1 MSSVGGVTGLNGVN
15 GGLDIS
21 GPLSAANAL
30 TAIRRYGATSVTIS
44 DSTQN
49 ILKNLDALQAVAVKI
64 GSLTTTDTN
73 QNMVVAA
80 TQFQKDGAALALW
93 GAGSGQTVS
102 VVNAKATFTAT
113 PPSYVSSVSVLD
125 SRVGVQAH
133 LDNLQTLAASGVL
146 EEIVQSG
153 SATPLTITAAQLV
166 ADQTALG
173 KIKNGGYSLAI
184 TNASVSDVL
193 GLDPANPALA
203 SNGKVKSIAIVDTT
217 DAIASNLDDLQR
229 VGLRVKT
236 ITQTDATAHLE
247 VTGQQYQQDKLV
259 LGKILTSDMLD
270 VMDASASQARALAA
284 DTHVVTVDINDNAA
298 GIAKNWALLQKLTDL
313 TSVTVTDQ
321 GTAIQLTAAQYN
333 GGTAVLSK
341 FDESNGNTY
350 KLAVTGVSA
359 GTAASVAAGHN
370 VSSLDVT
377 DSSSAIASKLDD
389 LVDIDGQGKL
399 SSVTLTSP
407 SGAIT
412 MDAAALQGDALTATQ
427 GVLNKIKGGSYSLSV
442 TGAATSALGDLAANR
457 HVTAIAISDSGANI
471 ASALDTLQQLGKRIS
486 TIGQTDAG
494 AVINVTQSQLETRAA
509 VLGKILGGYTINVS
523 GVSAAKATADANN
536 MHIADISVSD
546 TGKNIA
552 ANWSALRA
560 LGANVAAIT
569 KTDGGAITLS
579 AANYELGVHD
589 NLTAK
594 LSGGTTFA
602 VTSASVADAQS
613 LASDNAVTQI
623 DVADESSSIAS
634 NITALETLVAGGT
647 KLHSITNS
655 TPTDSLSLAASQ
667 LTDAQSVLGLI
678 KGGSYTLSVSG
689 VDASDAKDLLANNHK
704 IATIAVTGD
713 AASIVANLP
722 DLNSLGRKMTTI
734 TQTDAGTVNLQMTGS
749 LFLQNAGALAKIE
762 SGYLVDLTDVDAA
775 KAGVFASNT
784 AVNTVAVSDTGANLA
799 SGWGTLAQLGGKLA
813 GVAQSDSAT
822 LQLSMADWS
831 SAQGTQGL
839 RSKFESDPT
848 VSISG
853 AAVSQVSDLAS
864 DSAVESFQVNDTADA
879 ISAGLADLAAQTNL
893 TQIVVS
899 DPSVALTM
907 SSADYANS
915 TDVLGLI
922 HGNYTV
928 ALSDV
933 TAADGATL
941 ASDAHVSSMDVVDTS
956 SEVSTNFSALA
967 GASNL
972 NSITLSDQDGT
983 VSLTAAQIFASGST
997 LDKVT
1002 GSYQLAATGVAM
1014 ADLADITSIPQVS
1027 SVSINDSADNVSANF
1042 SDLLALGDNLS
1053 SIDLTDASPV
1063 LSLSQS
1069 DWSSGTTA
1077 LGAINGTYQ
1086 VDVTDTVA
1094 GDAQAVAA
1102 DSTVRNV
1109 EVSDTASNIT
1119 GQWDTLVGLYNG
1131 GSGKLTALSLT
1142 DTNPL
1147 ILTAAQQTA
1156 GADMIAALLPDE
1168 TIQTA

>member
-49 ILKNLDALQAVAVKI
+49 ILKNLDGLQAVAVKI

-146 EEIVQSG
+146 KEIVQSG

-203 SNGKVKSIAIVDTT
+203 SNGKVKSIAVVDTT

-229 VGLRVKT
+229 VGLRIKT

-259 LGKILTSDMLD
+259 LGKIVTSDMLD

-284 DTHVVTVDINDNAA
+284 DTHVVTVDINDSAA

-333 GGTAVLSK
+333 SGTAVLSK

-370 VSSLDVT
+370 VSSLSVT

-389 LVDIDGQGKL
+389 LAAIDGQGKL
-399 SSVTLTSP
+399 SSVTLTGP
-407 SGAIT
+407 HDAIAL
-412 MDAAALQGDALTATQ
+412 DASQLQGDALTSTQ
-427 GVLNKIKGGSYSLSV
+427 GILNKIKGGSYNLSV

-471 ASALDTLQQLGKRIS
+471 AAALDTLQQLGKRIS
-486 TIGQTDAG
+486 TIGQTDDG
-494 AVINVTQSQLETRAA
+494 AVINVTQSQLETRAG
-509 VLGKILGGYTINVS
+509 VLSKILGGYTINVS

-536 MHIADISVSD
+536 THIAGISVSD
-546 TGKNIA
+546 TGRNIA

-560 LGANVAAIT
+560 LGANVTGVT

-579 AANYELGVHD
+579 AANYEQGVHD
-589 NLTAK
+589 SLVAK
-594 LSGGTTFA
+594 LSGSTTFA
-602 VTSASVADAQS
+602 VTDASVADAQS

-623 DVADESSSIAS
+623 DVSDESSSIVS
-634 NITALETLVAGGT
+634 NITTLETLAGGA

-655 TPTDSLSLAASQ
+655 TPTDSLSLDASQ
-667 LTDAQSVLGLI
+667 LADAQSVLGLI
-678 KGGSYTLSVSG
+678 KGGSYTLSLSG
-689 VDASDAKDLLANNHK
+689 VDAADAKNLLTSNTK
-704 IATIAVTGD
+704 IATMAVTGD
-713 AASIVANLP
+713 AATIVANLS

-749 LFLQNAGALAKIE
+749 AFLQNAGALSKIE

-775 KAGVFASNT
+775 KAGVFADNT
-784 AVNTVAVSDTGANLA
+784 AVSTLAVSDSGANLA
-799 SGWGTLAQLGGKLA
+799 SAWGTLAQLGTKLT
-813 GVAQSDSAT
+813 GVTQSDTST

-831 SAQGTQGL
+831 NGQAL
-839 RSKFESDPT
+839 RAMFSPT

-853 AAVSQVSDLAS
+853 AGVSQVDDLAS
-864 DSAVESFQVNDTADA
+864 DSAVESFQVTDTADA
-879 ISAGLADLAAQTNL
+879 ISAGLADLAGQTNL

-899 DPSVALTM
+899 DPSAALTM
-907 SSADYANS
+907 SAEDYAAS
-915 TDVLGLI
+915 GDVIGLI

-983 VSLTAAQIFASGST
+983 ISLTAAQIFASGST
-997 LDKVT
+997 LDKID

-1042 SDLLALGDNLS
+1042 GDLLALGDNLS
-1053 SIDLTDASPV
+1053 GIDLTDASPV

-1069 DWSSGTTA
+1069 DWSSGATA
-1077 LGAINGTYQ
+1077 LGTINGTYQ

-1142 DTNPL
+1142 NTNPL